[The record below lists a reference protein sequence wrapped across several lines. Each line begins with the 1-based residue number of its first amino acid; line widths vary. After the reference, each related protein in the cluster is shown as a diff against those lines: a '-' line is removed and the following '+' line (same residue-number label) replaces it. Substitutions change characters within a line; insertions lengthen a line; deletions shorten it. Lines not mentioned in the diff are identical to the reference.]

1 MDGVIGIKDRD
12 NRAQVTIEGILVSF
26 LAIFIVLS
34 FFNLNWE
41 RFYLA
46 RETGEAGE
54 IKMVGELLAQGIN
67 NVYANG
73 EGFSLY
79 LPPEV
84 LNYSKLRST
93 SPMTG
98 LGLSLITIDT
108 SSKEIILSKNLAKT
122 GGGTWNTSVTIIPS
136 SIARLDP
143 TAQFKETTI
152 YNNGSGIIIYAN
164 SENIMVV

>member
-1 MDGVIGIKDRD
+1 LDLVKHKK
-12 NRAQVTIEGILVSF
+12 AQVTIEGILVSF
-26 LAIFIVLS
+26 LAILIALS

-46 RETGEAGE
+46 REVGEAGE

-84 LNYSKLRST
+84 LNYSRLRA
-93 SPMTG
+93 PEAMTG
-98 LGLSLITIDT
+98 LGLSSITIDT
-108 SSKEIILSKNLAKT
+108 SSRKIILSKSMAKT
-122 GGGTWNTSVTIIPS
+122 GGNEWNTSVAIIPVN
-136 SIARLDP
+136 ITRLDP
-143 TAQFKETTI
+143 TPRFKETTI
-152 YNNGSGIIIYAN
+152 YNNGSWVVVYAY
-164 SENIMVV
+164 SENIRVV